1 MVPITNSLAF
11 MFTVLGEWFATK
23 KVISRGQ
30 SLVSI
35 IMATMWYTNC
45 IIRHLDWHGLGA
57 RRYRFVRPFEEHMN
71 EPPVA

>member
-30 SLVSI
+30 RCVSI
-35 IMATMWYTNC
+35 LVVTTCILTALLDTWIGMALVLGG
-45 IIRHLDWHGLGA
+45 IGLC
-57 RRYRFVRPFEEHMN
+57 VHSKN
-71 EPPVA
+71 T